1 MIHWK
6 NCALGLFSVC
16 IASPAAAFTV
26 QDRALFSSPS
36 AGTLGSASISLSG
49 FTGTGAGEFFSDAFF
64 FNPQLTGPQ
73 SFIITNTTSSWTAT
87 FSSPVSNLA
96 LYTYFWRGLNSGA
109 NLTTYTFSQAPTI
122 ISGCSEG
129 TTSGN
134 SLTFSGLGF
143 CTGIIGFSG
152 ETTSLSVSSN
162 ASSSVSQRLT
172 FASFKN
178 PSPPS
183 VPGQLTILGLGNAL
197 AISRRLRKLCR
208 FRDQV
213 R

>member
-1 MIHWK
+1 M
-6 NCALGLFSVC
+6 
-16 IASPAAAFTV
+16 TV
-26 QDRALFSSPS
+26 QDAALFSSPS
-36 AGTLGSASISLSG
+36 VGSLGSISISLSG
-49 FTGTGAGEFFSDAFF
+49 FTGTGAGEIFSDTYF

-73 SFIITNTTSSWTAT
+73 SFIATNTTSFWTAT
-87 FSSPVSNLA
+87 FGSPVKNIG

-109 NLTTYTFSQAPTI
+109 VPTTYYFSQAPTI

-134 SLTFSGLGF
+134 TLTFSGLGF

-197 AISRRLRKLCR
+197 AISRRLRKFYR
-208 FRDQV
+208 TRQQMH
-213 R
+213 